1 MLERPLPEDTASH
14 GGALERCLARRR
26 QVVDAGGDERL
37 QRVGDATRATVAH
50 SALDQHPDRLLDEER
65 IPLGALEQLCRKSR
79 RQLTGRTCKL
89 DDELVDQQLALLGGQ
104 RLELDRGRPD
114 TASAPPRSCVEQLRS
129 RETEYE
135 ERRADPV
142 GEVLDEIE
150 QRLLGPVDILK
161 EEDKRLHVAERL
173 HDLPRRPRDL
183 LGASLALERLEH
195 PRREPEHV
203 RDRLLLA
210 ARAQLLER
218 LLQRVVV
225 GDAGGGLDHLRQR
238 PVGDSLAVRQAASRQ
253 DARALEPVDEL
264 PREAALADSRLAEDR
279 EQVRAAVA
287 NGARERVLE
296 ELELGLATDEGSARA
311 ERTRRTVERLDDAPG
326 AELPVDALELERAGV
341 LDDERPGGESMRGR
355 TDEDLSRPRDLLEP
369 RGQVH
374 GLTGDERRVGV
385 LDDDLPSLDAD
396 PGFQTQL
403 VDRLAH
409 GERGARRALGVVL
422 VRLWNAERREHG
434 VAGELLD
441 DAPVERHA
449 LRDHLEK
456 AVDTPPHDLGVGG
469 GDEAR
474 RVDEVDEQH
483 CRELPLHTRSVE
495 TSPGGPLF
503 RFQTF
508 THPHPP

>member
-114 TASAPPRSCVEQLRS
+114 TASAPPRSRVEQLRS
-129 RETEYE
+129 RETQDQ
-135 ERRADPV
+135 ERRAHPV

-150 QRLLGPVDILK
+150 QRFLGPVDVLE
-161 EEDKRLHVAERL
+161 EEDERLHVAERL

-203 RDRLLLA
+203 CDRLLLA
-210 ARAQLLER
+210 ARPQLLER

-225 GDAGGGLDHLRQR
+225 GDPGGGLDHLRQR

-279 EQVRAAVA
+279 EQMCAAVA
-287 NGARERVLE
+287 DGARERVLE
-296 ELELGLATDEGSARA
+296 KLELGLAPDEWSPRA
-311 ERTRRTVERLDDAPG
+311 ERATGTVERLDDAPG
-326 AELPVDALELERAGV
+326 TERPVHALELERPGV
-341 LDDERPGGESMRGR
+341 LDDEGRRGKSVRGR
-355 TDEDLSRPRDLLEP
+355 PDEDLSRTCDLLQP
-369 RGQVH
+369 
-374 GLTGDERRVGV
+374 
-385 LDDDLPSLDAD
+385 
-396 PGFQTQL
+396 
-403 VDRLAH
+403 
-409 GERGARRALGVVL
+409 
-422 VRLWNAERREHG
+422 RRE
-434 VAGELLD
+434 
-441 DAPVERHA
+441 
-449 LRDHLEK
+449 
-456 AVDTPPHDLGVGG
+456 VD
-469 GDEAR
+469 
-474 RVDEVDEQH
+474 
-483 CRELPLHTRSVE
+483 
-495 TSPGGPLF
+495 
-503 RFQTF
+503 
-508 THPHPP
+508 

>member
-150 QRLLGPVDILK
+150 QRLLGPVDVLE

-225 GDAGGGLDHLRQR
+225 GD
-238 PVGDSLAVRQAASRQ
+238 
-253 DARALEPVDEL
+253 PVDEL

-279 EQVRAAVA
+279 EQMCAAVA
-287 NGARERVLE
+287 DGARERVLE
-296 ELELGLATDEGSARA
+296 KLELGLAPDEWSPRA
-311 ERTRRTVERLDDAPG
+311 ERATGTVERLDDAPG
-326 AELPVDALELERAGV
+326 TERPVHALELERPGV
-341 LDDERPGGESMRGR
+341 LDDEGRRGKSVRGR
-355 TDEDLSRPRDLLEP
+355 PDEDLSRTCDLLQP
-369 RGQVH
+369 
-374 GLTGDERRVGV
+374 
-385 LDDDLPSLDAD
+385 
-396 PGFQTQL
+396 
-403 VDRLAH
+403 
-409 GERGARRALGVVL
+409 
-422 VRLWNAERREHG
+422 RRE
-434 VAGELLD
+434 
-441 DAPVERHA
+441 
-449 LRDHLEK
+449 
-456 AVDTPPHDLGVGG
+456 VD
-469 GDEAR
+469 
-474 RVDEVDEQH
+474 
-483 CRELPLHTRSVE
+483 
-495 TSPGGPLF
+495 
-503 RFQTF
+503 
-508 THPHPP
+508 